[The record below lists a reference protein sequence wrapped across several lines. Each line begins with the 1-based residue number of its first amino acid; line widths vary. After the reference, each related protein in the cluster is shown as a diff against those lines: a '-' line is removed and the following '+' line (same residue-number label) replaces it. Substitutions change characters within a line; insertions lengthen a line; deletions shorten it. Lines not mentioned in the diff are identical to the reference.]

1 MLALTP
7 LPLRDRLRLGA
18 AGAFLK
24 VLPDPGVLEG
34 QTAAAWL
41 RRWMGP
47 RAYDVIWEP
56 QLRGKFGTYAG
67 KVAMPWMWARV
78 HYRTSALGY
87 LRGGFQQLYEALA
100 RGITAHGDGGV
111 IRLGTEVRAVSRAA
125 DGTFRVPTRIAERTL
140 SPLASTL
147 TSPTTS

>member
-1 MLALTP
+1 M
-7 LPLRDRLRLGA
+7 
-18 AGAFLK
+18 
-24 VLPDPGVLEG
+24 
-34 QTAAAWL
+34 

-47 RAYDVIWEP
+47 GAYDVIWEP
-56 QLRGKFGTYAG
+56 QVRGKFGTCAG

-111 IRLGTEVRAVSRAA
+111 IPLGTEGRAVSLAA
-125 DGTFRVPTRIAERTL
+125 AGTFRVAPRTGDETFSRAHPTPPPRRT
-140 SPLASTL
+140 PTPAATL
-147 TSPTTS
+147 PT